1 MGLKVVQKGD
11 FSKTD
16 KFFEKC
22 LNLVRMGK
30 LDQYG
35 RQGVA
40 ALAAATPVGTT
51 GKTAASWRYE
61 VVNNKDTFGV
71 NWYNE
76 NENDGVNIAILLQ
89 YGHATGNGAYVQGID
104 YINPAMR
111 AVFDDIADGIWKEVT
126 D

>member
-22 LNLVRMGK
+22 LHIFRMGK
-30 LDQYG
+30 LDRYG

-40 ALAAATPVGTT
+40 ALAAATPVGET
-51 GKTAASWRYE
+51 GKTASSWRYE
-61 VVNNKDTFGV
+61 IVNNKNSFGI

-76 NENDGVNIAILLQ
+76 NENDGVNIAIILQ
-89 YGHATGNGAYVQGID
+89 YGHATGSGAYVQGVD

-111 AVFDDIADGIWKEVT
+111 SVFNDIAEGVWREVT
-126 D
+126 S